1 MYAKSRFGIIVT
13 ALALLSVGQGCL
25 LTRVATVPM
34 RVGGA
39 ALTIIPYAG
48 DAAHETLDE
57 AASVIDE
64 APF

>member
-1 MYAKSRFGIIVT
+1 MFSKSRLGIILTVLT
-13 ALALLSVGQGCL
+13 LLSVGQGCL

-39 ALTIIPYAG
+39 VLTIIPVAG
-48 DAAHETLDE
+48 DAVHESLDE